1 MILLLWSQTW
11 HTSFIH
17 LIFMHKPNWWY
28 LSISLHTCRKTYQT
42 TISKKTI
49 NHNHMFST
57 LIQIEAFL
65 ALFSKISNVLDHL
78 PSFLSTFQ
86 LAPKWLIISFSNKYV
101 VYQLIQQELSGLST
115 YLESTKWFNSLL
127 SHSLVSQAKT
137 RISGINIIICY
148 FSLTLKH

>member
-1 MILLLWSQTW
+1 
-11 HTSFIH
+11 
-17 LIFMHKPNWWY
+17 
-28 LSISLHTCRKTYQT
+28 
-42 TISKKTI
+42 
-49 NHNHMFST
+49 MFST

-115 YLESTKWFNSLL
+115 YLESTK
-127 SHSLVSQAKT
+127 
-137 RISGINIIICY
+137 
-148 FSLTLKH
+148 